1 MRRLLALVGV
11 CVALGGTGLAEE
23 AHGPRIRVDPTTFD
37 FGRVRPGRSLRK
49 EFRLR
54 NLGDQPLVIER
65 ISRSCR
71 CTSAETEESTL
82 EPGASTPLRI
92 GLETPDF
99 AGRVEERVLL
109 RSNDPDTPLLEI
121 RLLATVVE
129 E

>member
-1 MRRLLALVGV
+1 MRRLLALVGL
-11 CVALGGTGLAEE
+11 CVALGGTNLAEE
-23 AHGPRIRVDPTTFD
+23 AHGPRIRVDPATFD

-71 CTSAETEESTL
+71 CTSAETKESTL
-82 EPGASTPLRI
+82 EPSASTSLRI